1 MASAGGRDWLFYGDG
16 AEQCVSPTVED
27 SFLHNAEMVYFLLSV
42 LSFARFVAV
51 ETLVKMGWEDAQ

>member
-1 MASAGGRDWLFYGDG
+1 M
-16 AEQCVSPTVED
+16 ETVPQQCVSPTVED
-27 SFLHNAEMVYFLLSV
+27 SFLHNAETVYFLLSV